1 MYQFPPLVFFH
12 TPLATRHVLTGL
24 CADAAMDVTQ
34 VLVAAQSPDPSVRQ
48 QAEQQIE
55 AAKTTNLVRVRPLA

>member
-1 MYQFPPLVFFH
+1 
-12 TPLATRHVLTGL
+12 
-24 CADAAMDVTQ
+24 MDVTQ